1 MSPERFDALLN
12 NLKELGPN
20 SEVAIFAYSDE
31 SGNMI
36 IQFPNEK
43 GDSDTQM
50 ASKLAKIFS
59 TVLGTAEK
67 QEDKRMYRIVR
78 DAMAAVSIPYVS
90 GLSEEARVAC
100 AMLLV

>member
-31 SGNMI
+31 NGNMI

-43 GDSDTQM
+43 GDPDTQI

-59 TVLGTAEK
+59 TVLCAAEK
-67 QEDKRMYRIVR
+67 EEDKRMYTIIR
-78 DAMAAVSIPYVS
+78 DAMASAVLPHVN
-90 GLSEEARVAC
+90 GMNDSELTALASLR
-100 AMLLV
+100 L

>member
-12 NLKELGPN
+12 NWKELGPN

-31 SGNMI
+31 NENMI

-43 GDSDTQM
+43 GDSDTQI

-59 TVLGTAEK
+59 TVLSTAEK
-67 QEDKRMYRIVR
+67 KNQRTYTIVR
-78 DAMAAVSIPYVS
+78 DAMASAVLPHVN
-90 GLSEEARVAC
+90 GMNDSELTARA
-100 AMLLV
+100 LLRL

>member
-31 SGNMI
+31 NGNMI

-43 GDSDTQM
+43 GDSDTQI
-50 ASKLAKIFS
+50 ASKLAKIFA
-59 TVLGTAEK
+59 TVLSTAEK
-67 QEDKRMYRIVR
+67 KNQRMYTIVR

-100 AMLLV
+100 ATLLV